1 MNVLQIRPYFR
12 LWVSCHF
19 LYVLVVSDS
28 CLSMAFNILIFSQLI
43 TMSSEMCNI
52 SVFFDVMFL
61 LVIRNKKSVN
71 YTDFRD
77 DDGET
82 ILLQNAQ
89 K

>member
-1 MNVLQIRPYFR
+1 
-12 LWVSCHF
+12 
-19 LYVLVVSDS
+19 
-28 CLSMAFNILIFSQLI
+28 
-43 TMSSEMCNI
+43 MCNI